1 MRFIYLCAWKIEWNN
16 IMRLS
21 ELKTGEKGVIVKVLG
36 HGGFRKRIVEMG
48 FIKGKT
54 VEVLLNAPLKDPIK
68 YKVMGYEISL
78 RRQEADMIEIISE
91 QEAKA
96 QSVQTDYP
104 KGLSEDIPLSEEE
117 LKRMAL
123 GKRRTINVA
132 LVGNPN
138 CGKTSMFNIASG
150 SHEHV
155 GNYSGVTVDAKE
167 GYFDFQGYH
176 FRIVDLPGT
185 YSLSAYSP
193 EELYVRKHIIDETP
207 DIIINV
213 VDSSNLERNL
223 YLTTQLIDMNLRM
236 VIALNM
242 YDELQ
247 ASGSKLD
254 YVTLSKLFGV
264 PMVPTVSRTG
274 KGIDQ
279 LFHLII
285 SLYEG
290 NDFLDKH
297 GEIRPEILSDLRS
310 WHQEHVPDHAFTEE
324 DEHPRAICRHIHI
337 NHGAELERSID
348 EVKRIISVNENIRH
362 KYSTRFLAIKL
373 LENDKDLETMV
384 RQLPNGEDILD
395 VRDREEERIRNV
407 MNEESEQAITDA
419 KYGFIAGALRE
430 TYEENQK
437 ETSRTT
443 RVIDSIVTHRLWGY
457 PIFFLFMYLMFE
469 VTFVVGEYPMGWI
482 ESLVDML
489 GNWIHGHMSEGP
501 LKDMLI
507 DGIIGGVGGVIV
519 FLPNILI
526 LYFFIS
532 LMEDSGYMARA
543 AFIMDKIMH
552 KMGLHGKSFIP
563 LIMGFGCNVPAVMA
577 SRTIENRKSRLVTI
591 LINPL
596 MSCSARLPI
605 YLLLTAAFFPK
616 HASLVLLSLYAIGIV
631 LAVVMA
637 RLFCRFLVKGDDTPF
652 VMELPPYRLP
662 TSKSIFRHTWEKGA
676 QYLKK
681 MGGIIMVA
689 SIVIWALGYYPN
701 HGDYA
706 TVHEQQENS
715 YIGRIGKTI
724 EPVIEPLGFDWKL
737 GIGILSG
744 VGAKEL
750 VVSTIGVL
758 YADDADIDATSLGE
772 RLPIT
777 PLVAFGYMVF
787 VLLYFPCIATLAA
800 IKNETGSWKWV
811 FFAAFYT
818 TALAWLMSFTI
829 YQIGGL
835 FV

>member
-1 MRFIYLCAWKIEWNN
+1 
-16 IMRLS
+16 MRLS
-21 ELKTGEKGVIVKVLG
+21 ELRTGEKAVIVKVLG

-78 RRQEADMIEIISE
+78 RRQEADMIEVISE
-91 QEAKA
+91 QEAKE
-96 QSVQTDYP
+96 QSVRTDSL
-104 KGLSEDIPLSEEE
+104 KSLSEDIPISEEE

-138 CGKTSMFNIASG
+138 SGKTSMFNIASG

-167 GYFDFQGYH
+167 GFFEFQGYH
-176 FRIVDLPGT
+176 FRIIDLPGT

-242 YDELQ
+242 FDELQ
-247 ASGSKLD
+247 SSGSTLD

-274 KGIDQ
+274 KGIDK

-290 NDFLDKH
+290 SDFLDER
-297 GEIRPEILSDLRS
+297 GEVRSEIVSDLRN
-310 WHQEHVPDHAFTEE
+310 WHQEHVSDHAFTEE
-324 DEHPRAICRHIHI
+324 DEHPRTICRHIHI
-337 NHGAELERSID
+337 NHGVELERSI
-348 EVKRIISVNENIRH
+348 ESVKQVISVNEDIRH

-373 LENDKDLETMV
+373 LENDKDLENLV
-384 RQLPNGEDILD
+384 LQLPNGKDILK
-395 VRDREEERIRNV
+395 VRNREEERIRNV

-419 KYGFIAGALRE
+419 KYGFVAGALRE
-430 TYEENQK
+430 TYVESQK

-443 RVIDSIVTHRLWGY
+443 RIIDSIVTHRLWGY

-469 VTFVVGEYPMGWI
+469 VTFVVGEYPMSWI
-482 ESLVDML
+482 ESLVGLL
-489 GNWIHGHMSEGP
+489 GNWIRDTMSEGA

-605 YLLLTAAFFPK
+605 YLLLTGAFFPE
-616 HASLVLLSLYAIGIV
+616 HASLVLLSLYAIGII

-701 HGDYA
+701 HSDYV

-715 YIGRIGKTI
+715 YIGRIGKAI

-758 YADDADIDATSLGE
+758 YADNADIDATSLGKS
-772 RLPIT
+772 LPIT
-777 PLVAFGYMVF
+777 PLVAFAYMVF

-800 IKNETGSWKWV
+800 IKNETGSWRWV
-811 FFAAFYT
+811 IFVICYT
-818 TALAWLMSFTI
+818 TALAWLMSFAI
-829 YQIGGL
+829 YQIGGFL
-835 FV
+835 L